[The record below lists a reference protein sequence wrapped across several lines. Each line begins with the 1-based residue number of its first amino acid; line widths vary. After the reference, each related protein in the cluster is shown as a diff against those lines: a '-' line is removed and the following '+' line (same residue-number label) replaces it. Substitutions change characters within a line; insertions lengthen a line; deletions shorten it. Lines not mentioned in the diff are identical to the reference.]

1 MSKSPSRFRFSHKAI
16 DRLQAPPKDGAASNK
31 EYSDEVEIGLRI
43 AVFKSGRKSWR
54 FRFTVDSEKG
64 TITFGTF
71 PAINVEKA
79 RELTRDCKVLI
90 AEGRDPRTVRQE
102 KRQSPTLQQFVDDIY
117 LPFAERERS
126 SIKDIRNRL
135 KNKILP
141 VLGKK
146 KLSQITKADIAVM
159 INKLA
164 TEISGTTAN
173 RTKSLCSAI
182 FNKAIEFD
190 LMTSNP
196 TKGIKKLKEN
206 GPRTRYMDDDE
217 VTRFLHV
224 LNTEV
229 EKGNLSAQAIYV
241 LFFSGLRR
249 SEVLSAR
256 WENLSLERGTLFIP
270 KPKNGQPRTAPLNSF
285 AVQMLRKIKEERGHN
300 SPFIFNS
307 RAKSGHM
314 HEVRKTLKSIM
325 KQSNIECLTTH
336 DLRRGFASMIANIDG
351 GGVDL
356 RTIGEL
362 IGHKDIRTTQRTYA
376 HLANKS
382 LQNASELLVTK
393 VEGLMAAN
401 S

>member
-16 DRLQAPPKDGAASNK
+16 DRLQAPPQDAAASNK
-31 EYSDEVEIGLRI
+31 EFSDEVEIGLRI

-54 FRFTVDSEKG
+54 FRYTIDGEKG

-102 KRQSPTLQQFVDDIY
+102 KRQSPTLQQFVDDVY

-146 KLSQITKADIAVM
+146 KLIQITKADIATLV
-159 INKLA
+159 NKLA
-164 TEISGTTAN
+164 TEVSGTTAN
-173 RTKSLCSAI
+173 RTKSLCSAV
-182 FNKAIEFD
+182 FNKAIEFEY
-190 LMTSNP
+190 MATNP
-196 TKGIKKLKEN
+196 TRGIPKCKEN

-217 VTRFLHV
+217 VTRFLHA
-224 LNTEV
+224 LKAEV

-256 WENLSLERGTLFIP
+256 WENLNLDRGTLFIP

-285 AVQMLRKIKEERGHN
+285 AVQMLKKIKEGQTCHSE
-300 SPFIFNS
+300 FIFPS
-307 RAKSGHM
+307 RAVSGHM
-314 HEVRKTLKSIM
+314 HETRKTLKAIM
-325 KQSNIECLTTH
+325 KQAKVENLTTH
-336 DLRRGFASMIANIDG
+336 DLRRGFASMIANCG
-351 GGVDL
+351 GADL

-362 IGHKDIRTTQRTYA
+362 IGHKDIRTTQKVYA
-376 HLANKS
+376 HLGNQS
-382 LQNASELLVTK
+382 LQDASELLVTK
-393 VEGLMAAN
+393 VEELMAAH